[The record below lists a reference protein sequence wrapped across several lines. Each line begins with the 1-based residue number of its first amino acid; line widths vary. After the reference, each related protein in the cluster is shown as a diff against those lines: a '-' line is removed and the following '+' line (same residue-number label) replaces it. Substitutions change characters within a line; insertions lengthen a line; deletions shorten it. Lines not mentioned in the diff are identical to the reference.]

1 MPSSDSTRTRNAIFG
16 CLGVTTLA
24 FIVLYVAIQR
34 LSRTTSDGQPCI
46 HAAQAVEPLF
56 VGDSTRLTIGQ
67 FEQGSTCGRRTPRG
81 FRWASSNDA
90 IAEVSPDGWVRG
102 KTPGAFVAVATRR
115 SDSLSTSGFVLPAEW
130 KIDIEPDS
138 ATLRVGDSV
147 AVLVRAYDKTGTP
160 LPIVPYHLFTPEFFE
175 GSSGKKPIVNRWS
188 WTNALE
194 PVQVVAIDTGTT
206 TLIGRI
212 GSKEVRVRLRIVR

>member
-1 MPSSDSTRTRNAIFG
+1 MPSPDSARTRNALVG
-16 CLGVTTLA
+16 CLGVTTLG

-46 HAAQAVEPLF
+46 HSAQAVEPLF

-67 FEQGSTCGRRTPRG
+67 IEQGSTCGRRTPRG
-81 FRWASSNDA
+81 FRWTSSNDA
-90 IAEVSPDGWVRG
+90 IAQVTPDGWVRG
-102 KTPGAFVAVATRR
+102 RTPGAFVAIAKRR
-115 SDSLSTSGFVLPAEW
+115 SDSLSTSGFVMPAEW
-130 KIDIEPDS
+130 RIDIEPDS

-147 AVLVRAYDKTGTP
+147 SVLVRAYDKTGTP

-175 GSSGKKPIVNRWS
+175 ATSGKRPIVNRWS

-194 PVQVVAIDTGTT
+194 PVTVVAVDTGTT

-212 GSKEVRVRLRIVR
+212 GSQEVTSKLRIVR

>member
-1 MPSSDSTRTRNAIFG
+1 MPAPPDSTRTRNALFG

-24 FIVLYVAIQR
+24 FVVLYGAIQR
-34 LSRTTSDGQPCI
+34 LSRTTLDGQPCI
-46 HAAQAVEPLF
+46 HSAQAVEPLF

-67 FEQGSTCGRRTPRG
+67 IEGSTCGRKTPRG
-81 FRWASSNDA
+81 FRWTSSNDA
-90 IAEVSPDGWVRG
+90 IADVRPDGWVRG
-102 KTPGAFVAVATRR
+102 KTPGAFVAVAKRR
-115 SDSLSTSGFVLPAEW
+115 SDSLSMSGFVMPAEW

-147 AVLVRAYDKTGTP
+147 TVLVRAHDKTGTP

-175 GSSGKKPIVNRWS
+175 ATSGKKPIVNRWS

-194 PVQVVAIDTGTT
+194 PVEVVAIDTGTT

-212 GSKEVRVRLRIVR
+212 GSQEVTTKLRIVK